1 VNALLLGL
9 SLGYKSVSSPTLCT
23 APPQLLHVPAML
35 DIISGGKLWNP
46 WIRRQTLL
54 ARRSCNTGHAL
65 HAPLPTCAC
74 CRTCYHLPRAW
85 SRQLLRGIRAPPS
98 RVHRRRAW
106 KATASDPIPH
116 RCRRLVARLHYTV
129 GEASARANH
138 GMRYSIMFVPA
149 VSPISFCGLGHL
161 GATCLPPRGN
171 PQFSRC
177 PCLVRCLG
185 PPPGPGR
192 DLRSI
197 AFWIDHC
204 SPKNSSPEYP
214 STSAPPCTVERTVT
228 IVNQGNTT
236 FLCSTITVALV
247 GTGFWCSMSLVGGNR
262 STPARAP
269 SWRDSVH
276 GGSLDK

>member
-1 VNALLLGL
+1 
-9 SLGYKSVSSPTLCT
+9 VSSPTLCI

-35 DIISGGKLWNP
+35 GIISGGKLWNP
-46 WIRRQTLL
+46 WIRRHTLL

-65 HAPLPTCAC
+65 RAPLPTCAC

-85 SRQLLRGIRAPPS
+85 SRQPLRGIRAPPS

-106 KATASDPIPH
+106 KATASDPIPR
-116 RCRRLVARLHYTV
+116 RCRWLVARLQCAV
-129 GEASARANH
+129 GEAPARANH

-185 PPPGPGR
+185 PPPGPG
-192 DLRSI
+192 
-197 AFWIDHC
+197 
-204 SPKNSSPEYP
+204 E
-214 STSAPPCTVERTVT
+214 
-228 IVNQGNTT
+228 
-236 FLCSTITVALV
+236 
-247 GTGFWCSMSLVGGNR
+247 GFPQHRV
-262 STPARAP
+262 
-269 SWRDSVH
+269 
-276 GGSLDK
+276 LD